1 MRLYTTPAGK
11 WAGTQA
17 DAKKLGDFCEAEV
30 PTMKADLLAFLND
43 HQVVFGV
50 YTALDC
56 GTPLEPTEPAK
67 PIEPAKPRPMKGGSW
82 DEYNAIRNHLETCD
96 AKALNTALTIITGRL
111 GDLLEKAS

>member
-1 MRLYTTPAGK
+1 MRLYTTPTGK

-17 DAKKLGDFCEAEV
+17 DAKKLGGFCEAEV

-50 YTALDC
+50 YTAL
-56 GTPLEPTEPAK
+56 GYETPSAPVAEPSAPVQPNEL
-67 PIEPAKPRPMKGGSW
+67 KGGTW
-82 DEYNAIRNHLETCD
+82 DEYNAVRNHLETCD